1 MIVFKLL
8 SQALT
13 EFEVGVR
20 DGVVTD
26 LQEYQ
31 DARGF
36 TEIAGDIAS
45 DLGSIARGIERA
57 KTLWIGLVPQ
67 ADQKIEQPI
76 ILQRILGRMKSVL
89 DEESRK
95 TLCEGLD

>member
-1 MIVFKLL
+1 M
-8 SQALT
+8 
-13 EFEVGVR
+13 EFEVGVL

-36 TEIAGDIAS
+36 AEIAGEIAS
-45 DLGSIARGIERA
+45 ELGPIARGIERA
-57 KTLWIGLVPQ
+57 KTLWIGLVLQ
-67 ADQKIEQPI
+67 TDQKIDEPI

-89 DEESRK
+89 DDESRK
-95 TLCEGLD
+95 TLCVELG

>member
-1 MIVFKLL
+1 M
-8 SQALT
+8 

-36 TEIAGDIAS
+36 AEIAGEIAS
-45 DLGSIARGIERA
+45 DLGPIARGLSE
-57 KTLWIGLVPQ
+57 
-67 ADQKIEQPI
+67 QK
-76 ILQRILGRMKSVL
+76 RF
-89 DEESRK
+89 
-95 TLCEGLD
+95 GLD